1 MQRGDGPLLAEMRSS
16 WPFFRT
22 RIDMLE
28 MVLAK
33 ADGDIA
39 ELYEQQLVQADLQA
53 LGAELRD
60 RLSQA
65 GAAVLN
71 LTGQSVLLGHSP
83 QTLESISVR
92 NTYLDPL
99 HRLQVE
105 LLARSRLAGQVAPGS
120 LEQALLVSVG
130 GIAAGLRNTG

>member
-1 MQRGDGPLLAEMRSS
+1 MRSS

-33 ADGDIA
+33 ADGAIA

-105 LLARSRLAGQVAPGS
+105 LLARCRLAGQVAPGS